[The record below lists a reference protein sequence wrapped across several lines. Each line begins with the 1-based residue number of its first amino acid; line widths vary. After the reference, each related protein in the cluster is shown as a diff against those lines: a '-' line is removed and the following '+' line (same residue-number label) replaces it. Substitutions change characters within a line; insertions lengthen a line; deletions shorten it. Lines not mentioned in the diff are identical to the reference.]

1 MLDEYGVSLLGRGGR
16 AMLSNTAS
24 TTNDDPHRPQG
35 HHAPIPFLDVNGLGV
50 MMVGTHILTQI
61 CRPPVMPNAVIA
73 EIDCAAM
80 IASQTSLKNI
90 SGGACPLF

>member
-35 HHAPIPFLDVNGLGV
+35 HHAPIPFLDVNCPSLSYDNGNSYSNSD
-50 MMVGTHILTQI
+50 MPTASHAK
-61 CRPPVMPNAVIA
+61 CR
-73 EIDCAAM
+73 DCR
-80 IASQTSLKNI
+80 N
-90 SGGACPLF
+90 